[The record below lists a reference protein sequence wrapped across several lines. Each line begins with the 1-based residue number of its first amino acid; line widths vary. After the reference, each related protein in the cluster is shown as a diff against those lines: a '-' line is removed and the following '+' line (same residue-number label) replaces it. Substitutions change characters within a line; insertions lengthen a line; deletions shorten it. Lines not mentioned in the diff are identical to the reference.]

1 MKGLRFNPVSGISNL
16 LVGFLSKY
24 SVQQE
29 EVIGVD
35 ITPRVI
41 RLMQLSKSG
50 DKWTIE
56 KLSYR
61 HIEGIGDI
69 RGNQKKIS
77 EEIQVA
83 LKSGKF
89 SK

>member
-16 LVGFLSKY
+16 LVAFLSKY

-69 RGNQKKIS
+69 RGNQKKFPR
-77 EEIQVA
+77 
-83 LKSGKF
+83 KYR
-89 SK
+89 